1 MFYRLFWFGVYVSWV
16 CAWVYQQRILPAS
29 VTSLYDDVKHATT
42 NRANNSKMKRRE
54 NNNCAASAIKHTTTE
69 IYMLSTNT
77 CTQITMAK
85 KKNGGDGHEE
95 RERPRQREHNDIHIH
110 ACDIQVKRQPHYTKS
125 NYLFFSYVLVASAS
139 ASLRRLEKLT
149 MTAEN
154 CTEDVVS
161 YIYTQQM
168 CNVLMVWLRVRAYV
182 NEWRRMTKRKCPLFF
197 RK

>member
-1 MFYRLFWFGVYVSWV
+1 
-16 CAWVYQQRILPAS
+16 
-29 VTSLYDDVKHATT
+29 
-42 NRANNSKMKRRE
+42 MKRRE
-54 NNNCAASAIKHTTTE
+54 NNNCAASAIKHTTTK

-85 KKNGGDGHEE
+85 TENEGDGYEE
-95 RERPRQREHNDIHIH
+95 RERDRAKGNTTT
-110 ACDIQVKRQPHYTKS
+110 YTFTHVIFKWS
-125 NYLFFSYVLVASAS
+125 VSHTIRRAIICFFSSCVLVALAS

-197 RK
+197 RKYSPTMNYSVFFPKKSNEKKSFFFSGFFHSYSWKLDITYDVAMFE